1 MGDTVREQLRG
12 RGVYLAFTGGCAALA
27 ASRMT
32 LKGVYYEDLGMPEA
46 IWAIECTELPL
57 TVAIDAKGNDLF
69 RDVRL
74 ASEKLF
80 AEMF

>member
-1 MGDTVREQLRG
+1 
-12 RGVYLAFTGGCAALA
+12 
-27 ASRMT
+27 
-32 LKGVYYEDLGMPEA
+32 
-46 IWAIECTELPL
+46 PL